1 MEKKRKRRRF
11 IKRCSVEFEVDGVK
25 RTGISSDFS
34 LGGLFIRTNYPYPPD
49 TVMEITII
57 LPDGNHSKVMAKV
70 RRANK
75 SALGRVIGTP
85 SKQYKNG
92 MGVEIIKKDS
102 NYLHLIRSL
111 LEK

>member
-1 MEKKRKRRRF
+1 MEKKRKKRRF

-49 TVMEITII
+49 TVMEITIG
-57 LPDGNHSKVMAKV
+57 LPDGTKSKVMARV
-70 RRANK
+70 RRASK
-75 SALGRVIGTP
+75 SALGKVMGTP

-92 MGVEIIKKDS
+92 MGVEILTKDE
-102 NYLHLIRSL
+102 NYLHLIRML